1 MHCILVCIC
10 SVNNTTMEP
19 TFQVLWYF
27 GNIINDDHIDNFFFN
42 NYCVQRRIFRF
53 QQQGLWSRTQFMHA
67 QALLATPRNL
77 VLCQPQCLYWEIMY
91 NRTVRVQS
99 HCDWVAATLGKPDL
113 KCLKLKKKEKGT
125 QVKIHKQVCI
135 ITSMWSYHLLSLDYV
150 CEGTENNMD
159 NRWRKTVCTSATKE
173 E

>member
-1 MHCILVCIC
+1 MCRMDTLALSVSSVEMHCILVCIC

-27 GNIINDDHIDNFFFN
+27 GRIIKDDHIDNFFFN
-42 NYCVQRRIFRF
+42 NYCVQPCILRF

-77 VLCQPQCLYWEIMY
+77 ELCQPQCLYWEIMY
-91 NRTVRVQS
+91 NRTVKVQS

-113 KCLKLKKKEKGT
+113 KCLKLKKKKKRKKE
-125 QVKIHKQVCI
+125 HKLRFTSKFASSLVCGH
-135 ITSMWSYHLLSLDYV
+135 TTCSV
-150 CEGTENNMD
+150 
-159 NRWRKTVCTSATKE
+159 
-173 E
+173 